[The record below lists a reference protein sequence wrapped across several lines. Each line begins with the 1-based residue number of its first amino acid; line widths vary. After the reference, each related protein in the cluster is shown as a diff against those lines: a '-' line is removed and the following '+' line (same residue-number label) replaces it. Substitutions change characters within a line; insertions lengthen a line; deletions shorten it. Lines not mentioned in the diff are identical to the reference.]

1 MSGDGSST
9 EDWDARPERL
19 KYKRT
24 GGLGRWLE
32 PERRGPREGK
42 GGPSTMS
49 RKERG
54 PPGTGQRSTHA
65 RLKAQVAKASE
76 RPGHAAVALNLWPR
90 RARQLTW
97 QDAKCREQ

>member
-32 PERRGPREGK
+32 PE
-42 GGPSTMS
+42 
-49 RKERG
+49 
-54 PPGTGQRSTHA
+54 
-65 RLKAQVAKASE
+65 
-76 RPGHAAVALNLWPR
+76 
-90 RARQLTW
+90 
-97 QDAKCREQ
+97 